1 MKNFFF
7 LLLFFPVSLF
17 SQIYVDG
24 VNINADNEIQYCQI
38 SAVIGYKKTM
48 NIILDYGQGVKSWI
62 TKTKIKNKEK
72 EIVEFNGLVQLM
84 NFMNQNGW
92 ELVDS
97 FYRKDQNREKY
108 TFKKKEKTD

>member
-1 MKNFFF
+1 MKQLLF

-24 VNINADNEIQYCQI
+24 EDINADDEIQYCQI

-48 NIILDYGQGVKSWI
+48 NIILDYGQGIKSWI
-62 TKTKIKNKEK
+62 AKTKIKNKEK
-72 EIVEFNGLVQLM
+72 EVVEFNGLVQLM

-108 TFKKKEKTD
+108 IFKKKKKTN

>member
-1 MKNFFF
+1 MKKLFF
-7 LLLFFPVSLF
+7 LFLFLPVSLF

-24 VNINADNEIQYCQI
+24 VDINVDDEIQYCQI
-38 SAVIGYKKTM
+38 SAVIGFKKTM
-48 NIILDYGQGVKSWI
+48 NIILDYGQGVKSWT
-62 TKTKIKNKEK
+62 TKTKIKNKER
-72 EIVEFNGLVQLM
+72 ELVEFNGLVQLM

-97 FYRKDQNREKY
+97 IYRKDQNREKY